1 MANQLNLSSSGNAR
15 VFINS
20 LDSESRALL
29 EEAFRYIVEMPFEH
43 GDTITR
49 RMMPPVMLDTYHD
62 EYWEIVY
69 TLDKLSGQL
78 DFNIN
83 VVAIRYS

>member
-1 MANQLNLSSSGNAR
+1 M
-15 VFINS
+15 
-20 LDSESRALL
+20 

-49 RMMPPVMLDTYHD
+49 RLMPPVMLYTYRD
-62 EYWEIVY
+62 ESWQIVY
-69 TLDKLSGQL
+69 TLDRLTGQL